1 MNKDHNLP
9 IESSAPGAYPHYPAV
24 PPDDEISLVDLWLV
38 LARHRRLIAAIVA
51 LTVVLGIAI
60 AALKTDSYSYT
71 TTIQIARVG
80 DGLLE
85 EPVTLLAKLNES
97 YIPFISQQRLQAEPD
112 TRRIKVSAEIPKDST
127 LILMRS
133 EGDLAD
139 QEIHFNVH
147 KQILDRLAQDHNPEV
162 DVIKLS
168 MENDLNRI
176 RNQLDKLKDEALSL
190 QAQGKRLDEQEI
202 LLREQLKGMQKLIDI
217 SESNRS
223 KALTEVEGEA
233 KAMTLMLIDTE
244 TRKYMDRE
252 GEIKERLLVGMSADR
267 DRLKND
273 VADNLRRQTELQEKL
288 REAQAKIVNIR
299 YTRPIVPTLRSLEP
313 HEVGRLFVVLIAGI
327 LGLLLGILTALL
339 AEFRLKI
346 KERMHEQVR

>member
-1 MNKDHNLP
+1 MNKDQQLP
-9 IESSAPGAYPHYPAV
+9 SERPAPAAYPHYPAV
-24 PPDDEISLVDLWLV
+24 PPDEEISLVDLWLV
-38 LARHRRLIAAIVA
+38 LARHRRLIATIVA
-51 LTVVLGIAI
+51 LAAALGIAI
-60 AALKTDSYSYT
+60 AAVKTDSYSYT

-112 TRRIKVSAEIPKDST
+112 ARQIRVSAEIPKDSN

-139 QEIHFNVH
+139 QEIHFSVH
-147 KQILDRLAQDHNPEV
+147 KQILDRLAQDHNPVV
-162 DVIKLS
+162 DVVKLS
-168 MENDLNRI
+168 MENDLNRV

-202 LLREQLKGMQKLIDI
+202 LLKEQLRDMQKLIDG
-217 SESNRS
+217 SESNRN

-244 TRKYMDRE
+244 TKKYMDRE

-273 VADNLRRQTELQEKL
+273 LADNLRRQTELQEKL
-288 REAQAKIVNIR
+288 QEAQAKIVNIR
-299 YTRPIVPTLRSLEP
+299 YTRPIVPTLRSSSP
-313 HEVGRLFVVLIAGI
+313 HEVGKPILILLTWMIGLM
-327 LGLLLGILTALL
+327 LGVFAAFL

-346 KERMHEQVR
+346 KEKMHEQVR